1 LERNLKK
8 FGLLFSKYV
17 FIRSK
22 QFSNGSASVYI
33 YGKRQYVE
41 SLDPRITRLPDMG
54 KSGEIQP
61 KAPMDQFGT
70 FEVFVQP
77 KEGKPFE
84 HEGIVH
90 APNLEMAFVLA
101 KEGFTRRFLCVSL
114 YVVDT
119 RNVYVSPLTE
129 GDTSA
134 YDQIYDVTEQGGDK
148 IEYEIFH
155 LPKRGKQH
163 INVGKVVATTP
174 EEAMAKAKKT
184 FAQDDKLVFNVWA
197 IPAPSIRYT
206 QPEETQLW
214 LTLNEKKFR
223 DASSYKGGDKLKEF
237 LEKKSP

>member
-101 KEGFTRRFLCVSL
+101 KEGFTRRFLCAE
-114 YVVDT
+114 
-119 RNVYVSPLTE
+119 PLQRR
-129 GDTSA
+129 A
-134 YDQIYDVTEQGGDK
+134 LA
-148 IEYEIFH
+148 IFERALGPEH
-155 LPKRGKQH
+155 P
-163 INVGKVVATTP
+163 NVGMSLHNLAGLRVA
-174 EEAMAKAKKT
+174 
-184 FAQDDKLVFNVWA
+184 QG
-197 IPAPSIRYT
+197 RYT
-206 QPEETQLW
+206 EAEPLYRRALAIQEKALGPEHPHTA
-214 LTLNEKKFR
+214 TIR
-223 DASSYKGGDKLKEF
+223 DNLAELKEMQGR
-237 LEKKSP
+237 